1 MSDAVERAVNHGRQR
16 VQVALLFV
24 PQVDCALAQRSVV
37 LLHATHL
44 LLLEV
49 VFERRLVGATL
60 LQILLDRAQLTR
72 AFHERR
78 VGNGQLALGAREAT
92 LQIANLRLDELREK
106 GRLRWEKQG
115 MEKVR
120 AGSMDP
126 NHDKHSVQ

>member
-1 MSDAVERAVNHGRQR
+1 MCCE
-16 VQVALLFV
+16 FEFE
-24 PQVDCALAQRSVV
+24 PQYDVT
-37 LLHATHL
+37 ATHL
-44 LLLEV
+44 FLLEV

-78 VGNGQLALGAREAT
+78 VGNGQLALGACEAS
-92 LQIANLRLDELREK
+92 LQIAHLRLDELREK

-126 NHDKHSVQ
+126 NRD